1 MKDWKRLTA
10 LAVSAIALTGVA
22 SAQQAQAPAP
32 TAAPTGD
39 QAVRTFDTAF
49 FARFNPVTA
58 EDMVRQLPGFT
69 IDEGEELRGFGAT
82 AGNVLIDG
90 QRPASKTEIS
100 KELGRI
106 AARDVL
112 RIELI
117 GAAAAGDIDVRGYT
131 ELANVVLKP
140 AAQVQVSTTWAAT
153 TRYYEQGPRVCRS
166 ARRAPGRAAISD
178 SVSTCRA
185 PISASARKWTPHS
198 ATPQAC

>member
-1 MKDWKRLTA
+1 MAA

-22 SAQQAQAPAP
+22 SAQQTPAAPQ

-39 QAVRTFDTAF
+39 KAVRTFDTAF
-49 FARFNPVTA
+49 FARFNAVTA
-58 EDMVRQLPGFT
+58 EDMVRQLPGIT
-69 IDEGEELRGFGAT
+69 IDEGEDLRGFVAT

-140 AAQVQVSTTWAAT
+140 SAQMQVSTTWAAT
-153 TRYYEQGPRVCRS
+153 TRAYEQGRQGVQIG
-166 ARRAPGRAAISD
+166 ATRAWKGNDFGFRLNVQGTSLGE
-178 SVSTCRA
+178 R
-185 PISASARKWTPHS
+185 
-198 ATPQAC
+198 